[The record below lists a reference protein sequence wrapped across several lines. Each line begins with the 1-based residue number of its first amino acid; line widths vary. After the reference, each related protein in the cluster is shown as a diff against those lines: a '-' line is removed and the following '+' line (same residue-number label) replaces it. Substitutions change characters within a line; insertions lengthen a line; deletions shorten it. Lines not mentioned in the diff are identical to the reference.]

1 MRLDKD
7 ASEIFTKAYDLA
19 LKNKYEYITPELVL
33 LTATESKR
41 FFEFLLNLNIDP
53 LKLKNDENKTTFFI
67 NLHVFFDD
75 KGTKPNSTLYI

>member
-41 FFEFLLNLNIDP
+41 FFFFFLNLN
-53 LKLKNDENKTTFFI
+53 
-67 NLHVFFDD
+67 
-75 KGTKPNSTLYI
+75 